1 MPRVPGVALGE
12 EEPLWGV
19 GLEQGFCPLG
29 LCPATSG
36 LAAGARERLTP

>member
-1 MPRVPGVALGE
+1 MPWVTGVALDE

-36 LAAGARERLTP
+36 LAAGDRERLTP